1 MIPVVMTVAGSDSSA
16 GAGIQ
21 ADLKTFSA
29 LGVYGATVVTA
40 VTAQDTACVH
50 EVFVLPPEMIGRQ
63 MEVVVSDLSPATV
76 KVGMLGNQAAVEVVS
91 RTLRKLAIK
100 DVVLDPVLAATGGMS
115 LLDPGGIHLLRTD
128 LLKACSVVTP
138 NMAEAA
144 MLTNRTVTDLGGMKE
159 AARALHGMGAAS
171 VLVTGGHLPGEEA
184 IDVFYDGG
192 SFAELNRPRVPK
204 SPHGTGCVLSAAIAA
219 HLAWGRD
226 LREAVAEAARF
237 IGKAIAQGRAVG
249 QCDVCDPSA
258 H

>member
-50 EVFVLPPEMIGRQ
+50 EVFVLPPELIGRQ

-91 RTLRKLAIK
+91 QTLRKLAMRH
-100 DVVLDPVLAATGGMS
+100 VVLDPVLSATGGMS
-115 LLDPGGIHLLRTD
+115 LLDPGGISLLRAD
-128 LLKACSVVTP
+128 LLRACSIVTP

-144 MLTNRTVTDLGGMKE
+144 VLTNRTVTDLDGMKE
-159 AARALHGMGAAS
+159 AARALHGMGAS
-171 VLVTGGHLPGEEA
+171 GILVTGGHLPGAEA
-184 IDVFYDGG
+184 IDVFYDGE
-192 SFAELNRPRVPK
+192 SFDELSRPRVGK

-219 HLAWGRD
+219 HLAWGKG

-237 IGKAIAQGRAVG
+237 TERAIAEGRAVG

-258 H
+258 T